1 MGCLNIAKA
10 KSTGRAAVA
19 PNRQADPAG
28 SSASSHGTPAVCRLA
43 EATSRISTCQR
54 EVRVKHNYVS
64 NTTCQRDAVK
74 LCYATSCPVLRLKEL
89 PFVVLKLAHS
99 KTRDIADIL
108 CQGMAMRGERIVQL
122 EAVGR
127 GGM

>member
-1 MGCLNIAKA
+1 MERWP
-10 KSTGRAAVA
+10 SAAW
-19 PNRQADPAG
+19 PKR
-28 SSASSHGTPAVCRLA
+28 R
-43 EATSRISTCQR
+43 R
-54 EVRVKHNYVS
+54 EVRVKV
-64 NTTCQRDAVK
+64 RDAVK
-74 LCYATSCPVLRLKEL
+74 LCYATSRQVLRLKEL